1 MIKNTKRKKTSMK
14 SQPYIYRQSTFLKNT
29 NSNLDINSSDNIKM
43 SSPTKSPPMNWNTYK
58 HISEEILKVPNI
70 RRFRVVQIRVAIL
83 LLALAR
89 VRVSELLM
97 LRVRDLIML
106 QKDSFIEINQRGFR
120 FGYSA
125 LTENQKEVIEKCTTD
140 INYINK
146 IKDLDDYIFT
156 NNIDDKKPM
165 RRETLTRILNK
176 TLSIIA
182 KKISPGLRLT
192 TSSFL
197 TWGTKN
203 DEAES

>member
-1 MIKNTKRKKTSMK
+1 MK
-14 SQPYIYRQSTFLKNT
+14 YQPYIYIYRQNTFLKNA
-29 NSNLDINSSDNIKM
+29 NSNLDINSSENMKI
-43 SSPTKSPPMNWNTYK
+43 SSLTKSTPMNWDTYE

-70 RRFRVVQIRVAIL
+70 RQFRVVQIRVAIL